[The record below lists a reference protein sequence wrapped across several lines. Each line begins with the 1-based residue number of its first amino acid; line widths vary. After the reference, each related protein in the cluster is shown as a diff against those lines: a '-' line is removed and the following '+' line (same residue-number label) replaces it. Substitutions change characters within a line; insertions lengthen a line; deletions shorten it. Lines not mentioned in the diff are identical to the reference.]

1 MYWEI
6 GKRKFWNAVI
16 VDKSGTASTKPANS
30 DIVQE
35 TPKKK
40 AKTTKKTPTEPPSKL

>member
-30 DIVQE
+30 DIQE

-40 AKTTKKTPTEPPSKL
+40 AKTTKKTPTEPPL